1 MINIYDSANQLEQ
14 DLRKT
19 KEYADLKIAYE
30 DVKKDPIAFKQ
41 FKEFQKTQIDFQN
54 KQMQGTVQEQDIDSI
69 KELGEQVE
77 KVEVIMNLMNKEKI
91 LAQLI
96 DEINQI
102 MFKPVSELYED

>member
-1 MINIYDSANQLEQ
+1 
-14 DLRKT
+14 
-19 KEYADLKIAYE
+19 
-30 DVKKDPIAFKQ
+30 
-41 FKEFQKTQIDFQN
+41 
-54 KQMQGTVQEQDIDSI
+54 MQGTVQEQDIDSI